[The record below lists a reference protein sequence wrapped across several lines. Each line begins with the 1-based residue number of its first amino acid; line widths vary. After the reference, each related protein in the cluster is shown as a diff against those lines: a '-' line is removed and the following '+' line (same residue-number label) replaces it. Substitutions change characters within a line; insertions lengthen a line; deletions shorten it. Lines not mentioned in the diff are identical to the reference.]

1 MNLVEEELVPA
12 ARRCSD
18 LLFRPTLAFRE
29 IREEPLVQA
38 VIWYGVLLPSSIL
51 MVVVIGLVYFGVL
64 DTTRPGLYS
73 PFGMGAFVSQGALLF
88 LWLAAGMLAFG
99 IVYHILIYVC
109 GGREGIRR
117 TLAVVLYAATPVLL
131 VSWIAEC
138 LWLFRMPQ
146 AATFLFLASVLWA
159 VVLAVI
165 GTREA
170 HGLSTSRAVL
180 PLVLLVAILAA
191 AFLVLMLF
199 SMGDQC
205 GGCSRITAVTAACTN
220 DTVTVT
226 YQGGQDA
233 QYVIN
238 ISAYDTDV
246 AGTRVMGGTDGI
258 LPVGSVLVLPGPLYS
273 PAHVIAIASYTDG
286 TLQVILDQNMKCGE
300 NPGKTRTPATP
311 TAVSSTTKPVPSA
324 IETIRVTITPEKP
337 LVFQQ
342 VYAPGCWGGNTTIR
356 YCYALDTGKPSGTGP
371 AAPAQN
377 GLARAALAREDI
389 PFAVMTERN
398 GTLQAPAAISPENPY
413 GILLVHDVS
422 YYEGTG
428 GSETERT
435 VQQVIYRFPEGN
447 AEKAWYDFRQTMM
460 QASDPESEIP
470 HIVWGSPVA
479 VGNRTMAFY
488 VRYIN
493 SSTPRFTDT
502 VVVFTQGEILEI
514 ISMRSRDPELAAA
527 GTLAKKAA
535 SYLPDGRPAVT
546 VTPARTGIE
555 KAGLE
560 TVFPSRATA
569 LSTSQV
575 GKLSFTLRTG
585 SGDLPLGAGKTRF
598 WVYLPSGGGDK
609 SFYTGEK
616 TVTVIWKKAVGEK
629 NDILDPGEEATIEL
643 DLASAG
649 FAQDVATI
657 NHGMGIMVMGP
668 SDTLAFSCGNL
679 PATLVPGTT
688 YDCW

>member
-1 MNLVEEELVPA
+1 
-12 ARRCSD
+12 
-18 LLFRPTLAFRE
+18 
-29 IREEPLVQA
+29 
-38 VIWYGVLLPSSIL
+38 
-51 MVVVIGLVYFGVL
+51 
-64 DTTRPGLYS
+64 
-73 PFGMGAFVSQGALLF
+73 
-88 LWLAAGMLAFG
+88 
-99 IVYHILIYVC
+99 
-109 GGREGIRR
+109 
-117 TLAVVLYAATPVLL
+117 
-131 VSWIAEC
+131 
-138 LWLFRMPQ
+138 
-146 AATFLFLASVLWA
+146 
-159 VVLAVI
+159 
-165 GTREA
+165 
-170 HGLSTSRAVL
+170 
-180 PLVLLVAILAA
+180 
-191 AFLVLMLF
+191 
-199 SMGDQC
+199 
-205 GGCSRITAVTAACTN
+205 
-220 DTVTVT
+220 
-226 YQGGQDA
+226 
-233 QYVIN
+233 
-238 ISAYDTDV
+238 
-246 AGTRVMGGTDGI
+246 
-258 LPVGSVLVLPGPLYS
+258 
-273 PAHVIAIASYTDG
+273 
-286 TLQVILDQNMKCGE
+286 
-300 NPGKTRTPATP
+300 
-311 TAVSSTTKPVPSA
+311 
-324 IETIRVTITPEKP
+324 
-337 LVFQQ
+337 
-342 VYAPGCWGGNTTIR
+342 
-356 YCYALDTGKPSGTGP
+356 
-371 AAPAQN
+371 
-377 GLARAALAREDI
+377 
-389 PFAVMTERN
+389 
-398 GTLQAPAAISPENPY
+398 
-413 GILLVHDVS
+413 
-422 YYEGTG
+422 
-428 GSETERT
+428 
-435 VQQVIYRFPEGN
+435 
-447 AEKAWYDFRQTMM
+447 
-460 QASDPESEIP
+460 
-470 HIVWGSPVA
+470 
-479 VGNRTMAFY
+479 MAFY

-679 PATLVPGTT
+679 PATLVAGTT